1 MSPDKR
7 NCNDLLLKSAVL
19 QNSPHKIITHVQYL
33 AETLGCAA
41 KKDSP
46 EQLDPVLV
54 GEDPERG
61 AVDEGLAI
69 LGIVK
74 DLAG

>member
-1 MSPDKR
+1 M
-7 NCNDLLLKSAVL
+7 
-19 QNSPHKIITHVQYL
+19 YL

-54 GEDPERG
+54 REYPERG

-69 LGIVK
+69 LGIFK
-74 DLAG
+74 DLIGGKL